1 MVFSLSVPCTSYHC
15 PPILGLSAE
24 LVMTYLWGNH
34 ETGEQ
39 ILFHLFSYSGAY
51 PFSFPELQSAAMSWI
66 QINVI
71 PKLSVV
77 NIIIHKRYSWQLT
90 VWEKQKIIQALQ
102 YNSITVSINHIFALV
117 LRKCHTD
124 YMDDT
129 DFYLQVPSLF
139 NITQIFWSSEDR
151 VKARFYSVESRQ
163 NKPKANH
170 RNLLSTEH
178 TENTEKIKVKETLWG
193 RCSSAFSSLIY
204 LLWYALGLYY
214 QERII
219 KKLCEVG
226 NKNIYNKVK

>member
-1 MVFSLSVPCTSYHC
+1 MIGGTRNRKGEYQWC
-15 PPILGLSAE
+15 GNE
-24 LVMTYLWGNH
+24 LYDWNCNL
-34 ETGEQ
+34 
-39 ILFHLFSYSGAY
+39 
-51 PFSFPELQSAAMSWI
+51 
-66 QINVI
+66 
-71 PKLSVV
+71 
-77 NIIIHKRYSWQLT
+77 KRYSWQLT
-90 VWEKQKIIQALQ
+90 VDSFLKP
-102 YNSITVSINHIFALV
+102 
-117 LRKCHTD
+117 HTD
-124 YMDDT
+124 DMDDT

-178 TENTEKIKVKETLWG
+178 AENTEKIKVKETLWG

-219 KKLCEVG
+219 KKNYADTGLKCL
-226 NKNIYNKVK
+226 

>member
-1 MVFSLSVPCTSYHC
+1 MIGGTRNRKGEYQWC
-15 PPILGLSAE
+15 GNE
-24 LVMTYLWGNH
+24 LYDWNCNL
-34 ETGEQ
+34 
-39 ILFHLFSYSGAY
+39 
-51 PFSFPELQSAAMSWI
+51 
-66 QINVI
+66 
-71 PKLSVV
+71 
-77 NIIIHKRYSWQLT
+77 KRYSWQLT

-178 TENTEKIKVKETLWG
+178 TERTRKKNKVKETPRG
-193 RCSSAFSSLIY
+193 RCSSAFSSLNY
-204 LLWYALGLYY
+204 LLWYALGLYC

-219 KKLCEVG
+219 KNYVRL
-226 NKNIYNKVK
+226 KVKISIIKLNNIKYWIETAETLAFRGCHVVSLCFKPRMISKTRKKTFKTKNQTKIKNN

>member
-1 MVFSLSVPCTSYHC
+1 
-15 PPILGLSAE
+15 
-24 LVMTYLWGNH
+24 
-34 ETGEQ
+34 
-39 ILFHLFSYSGAY
+39 
-51 PFSFPELQSAAMSWI
+51 
-66 QINVI
+66 
-71 PKLSVV
+71 
-77 NIIIHKRYSWQLT
+77 
-90 VWEKQKIIQALQ
+90 
-102 YNSITVSINHIFALV
+102 
-117 LRKCHTD
+117 
-124 YMDDT
+124 MDDT

-219 KKLCEVG
+219 KKNYAKSEIKISIIKLNNIKYWIKTAKTLAFRGCHVVSLCFKPRMISKTRKKPL
-226 NKNIYNKVK
+226 NQKNQINNLTTKKTLMFTKKSNSTRHLVPTERPRFPDRFSFGSR